1 MKLNKVSVGDIDNL
15 VESILYERLVE
26 EDNYTKDILHIITEN
41 TPVIAFKALVLPV
54 TSTEVT
60 DQVPEKVFTFKKQKT
75 KW

>member
-41 TPVIAFKALVLPV
+41 TPVKAFKALVLPV

-60 DQVPEKVFTFKKQKT
+60 DQVPEKVFIFKKQKT

>member
-15 VESILYERLVE
+15 VQSILYERLVE
-26 EDNYTKDILHIITEN
+26 ENNYTKDILYIITEN
-41 TPVIAFKALVLPV
+41 TPVKAFKALVLPV

-60 DQVPEKVFTFKKQKT
+60 DQVPEKVFVFKKQKT